1 MPPPPDTALAALPDA
16 PGIGA
21 PPHDL
26 EAEMSVL
33 GAILISDRTLYA
45 LVIEEGLKPEDFY
58 RDRHKVIYESMLAL
72 YHESEPIDGVTVSDH
87 LKQRGVLDDLGG
99 RSAIDALAAAPPS
112 VSGARRY
119 ARIVRE
125 SSLLRRLLSTTY
137 RIQTEVGERHFN
149 ARDLVERAEKAMLE
163 VAHDD
168 RQADFREISAIL

>member
-1 MPPPPDTALAALPDA
+1 MAATSEPALAGPPDLP
-16 PGIGA
+16 GLSA
-21 PPHDL
+21 PPHNL

-58 RDRHKVIYESMLAL
+58 RDRHKAIYESMLAL

-125 SSLLRRLLSTTY
+125 NSLLRRLLSTTY
-137 RIQTEVGERHFN
+137 RIQTEVGDRSFTP
-149 ARDLVERAEKAMLE
+149 RDLVERAE
-163 VAHDD
+163 
-168 RQADFREISAIL
+168 